1 MKDTLSPCADL
12 SVSHWAR
19 RLQIKS
25 YCISQAVYLFR
36 HFPDVLVYPQG
47 DVHAADKTG
56 IYFFTHSMDW
66 FWGRLFVIG
75 LYMKE

>member
-1 MKDTLSPCADL
+1 MKDTLSPAAICL
-12 SVSHWAR
+12 SHIEQDAYRSRVIAFHR
-19 RLQIKS
+19 Q
-25 YCISQAVYLFR
+25 CIYSVI
-36 HFPDVLVYPQG
+36 FPDVLVYPQG

-56 IYFFTHSMDW
+56 IYFFAHSMDW